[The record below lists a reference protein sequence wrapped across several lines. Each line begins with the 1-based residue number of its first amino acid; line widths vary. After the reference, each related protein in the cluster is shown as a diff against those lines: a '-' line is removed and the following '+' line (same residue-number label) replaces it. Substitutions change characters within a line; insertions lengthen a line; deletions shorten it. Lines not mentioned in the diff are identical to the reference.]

1 MARKISSVHWVAVV
15 AIAVY
20 LLAVVRQWTE
30 LKFLLKP
37 TVTLLI
43 AYPTKSGPSSG
54 IFWGLLFSTLGDIC
68 LMIPREDMFVPGL
81 LSFLVAH
88 ILYTASFRNAPMSLS
103 WTVVPFGAFAAAM
116 MTALYPGVAKE
127 EMVVQV
133 GVVVYM
139 LVISGMA
146 YRASLSG
153 NALLIVGTLLFCL
166 SDSILAW
173 DKFLHSY
180 EWCEFGIMITY
191 YAAQLCIAMVHS

>member
-1 MARKISSVHWVAVV
+1 MALKISLVHRAAIG
-15 AIAVY
+15 AIAIY
-20 LLAVVRQWTE
+20 MLAAVQQWTE
-30 LKFLLKP
+30 LKYLLKP

-43 AYPTKSGPSSG
+43 AYPTKSGSSSG

-68 LMIPREDMFVPGL
+68 LMIPRDDMFVPGL

-88 ILYTASFRNAPMSLS
+88 ILYTASFRNAPPSLS
-103 WTVVPFGAFAAAM
+103 WTAAPFGVYAAAM
-116 MTALYPGVAKE
+116 MAALYPGVAKE
-127 EMVVQV
+127 EVVVQV

-153 NALLIVGTLLFCL
+153 NALLIIGTLLFCL

-191 YAAQLCIAMVHS
+191 YTAQLCIAIVHS